1 MSLANRTRGDVLVLC
16 YHALSERWPA
26 ALSTTPREF
35 EAQVSLLARR
45 GYRGVTF
52 EDAVHGP
59 AAERAVA
66 ITFDDAFRSV
76 FELARPI
83 LEHHRMPAT
92 VFVPTSFAGTET
104 PMSWTGI
111 GQWTQSE
118 YETELMPMSWEQ
130 LGRLAGHG
138 WEIGSHTR
146 SHPRLTV
153 VDQGRLAEELAGS
166 REDCERELGL
176 PCRSLAYPYG
186 DHDQRVVE
194 AAKTAGYRAAG
205 TLPGRFPR
213 VADAY
218 AYPRVGVYRNDPRW
232 RFRLKVSPV
241 LRRLRASTVW
251 SVLDRGRGISG
262 S

>member
-1 MSLANRTRGDVLVLC
+1 MRKDVLVLC

-26 ALSTTPREF
+26 ALSTTPRDF
-35 EAQVSLLARR
+35 EAHVSLLARR

-52 EDAVHGP
+52 EEAVQGP
-59 AAERAVA
+59 AAQRALA

-83 LEHHRMPAT
+83 LERHRMPAT
-92 VFVPTSFAGTET
+92 VFVPTVFAGTEM

-111 GQWTQSE
+111 EQWSGSE

-130 LGRLAGHG
+130 LGRLAADG

-146 SHPRLTV
+146 SHARLTV
-153 VDQGRLAEELAGS
+153 VDHERLTEELADS
-166 REDCERELGL
+166 REDCERQLGL

-194 AAKTAGYRAAG
+194 AAKAAGYRAAG
-205 TLPGRFPR
+205 TLPARLPR
-213 VADAY
+213 VADAH
-218 AYPRVGVYRNDPRW
+218 AYPRVGVYHSDPSW
-232 RFRLKVSPV
+232 RFRLKISPAM
-241 LRRLRASTVW
+241 RRLRASSVW
-251 SVLDRGRGISG
+251 SVVDHGRGISR